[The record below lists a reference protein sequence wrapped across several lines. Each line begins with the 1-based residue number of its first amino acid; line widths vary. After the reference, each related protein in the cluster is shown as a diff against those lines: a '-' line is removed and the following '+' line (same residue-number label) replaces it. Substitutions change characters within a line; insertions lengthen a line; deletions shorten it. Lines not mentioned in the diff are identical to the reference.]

1 MCVLRV
7 WKKNVACVRVEFES
21 IPSERVRKTG
31 DETVTGN
38 IKLSIFDIFKIGPGP
53 SSSHTIAPML
63 AAGDFVKRAADF
75 LVHREVSNYSLK
87 VYLYG
92 SLASTG
98 MGHGT
103 HRAVL
108 AGLLGWQPDSCDC
121 DDLLNLFT
129 VDGTDYEIDL
139 RGVKIKF
146 SFADVCFVDDEI
158 DTPHANT
165 LDFKLLANGKVVFDE
180 RYYSIGGGFIKR
192 EGDSESPTPIDPPHK
207 YSNLREFRKRMRK
220 TGSSLGEIMME
231 NEIAITGATRD
242 RIEDRLRGI
251 LSAMTESVRNGLRAD
266 GVLPGPIGLSRKA
279 KALYENAEKCGVDVE
294 KALARLNS
302 FALAAAEENAAG
314 KKVVTAPTSG
324 ASGVM
329 PGVVHLMLDEFG
341 IGEKRALEGLMGAA
355 LIGFVA
361 KHNASIAG
369 ADVGCQ
375 GEVGVASSMAAAF
388 AAIANGC
395 DVRRMEN
402 AAEIALEHHLGLT
415 CDPVDGYVQVPCIER
430 NAVGAVTAFNAYIL
444 ASLGDPVKQKVSFDE
459 VLDAM
464 LETGMDM
471 SGDYKETA
479 RGGLAVCCV
488 CC

>member
-1 MCVLRV
+1 M
-7 WKKNVACVRVEFES
+7 AE
-21 IPSERVRKTG
+21 
-31 DETVTGN
+31 N
-38 IKLSIFDIFKIGPGP
+38 ITLSMFDIFKIGPGP

-63 AAGDFVKRAADF
+63 AAGDFVVRAADF
-75 LVHREVSNYSLK
+75 IRCSQATPDALK
-87 VYLYG
+87 IYLYG

-98 MGHGT
+98 IGHGT

-108 AGLLGWQPDSCDC
+108 AGLLGWRPDSCDC
-121 DDLLNLFT
+121 DDLLKLLAA
-129 VDGTDYEIDL
+129 DYDIYEIDL
-139 RGVKIKF
+139 GSTGTIEFTMDDINFVRG
-146 SFADVCFVDDEI
+146 EI
-158 DTPHANT
+158 DSPHSNT
-165 LDFKLLANGKVVFDE
+165 MDFKLIERGEAVFCE
-180 RYYSIGGGFIKR
+180 RYYSVGGGFIKR
-192 EGDSESPTPIDPPHK
+192 EGAVEAPPVKPSHE
-207 YSNLREFRKRMRK
+207 YSNLREFRKIMRK
-220 TGSSLGEIMME
+220 TGLSLGEIMME
-231 NEIAITGATRD
+231 NEVAVSGATRE
-242 RIEDRLRGI
+242 RIEERLSGI
-251 LSAMTESVRNGLRAD
+251 LAAMTESVENGLKAD
-266 GVLPGPIGLSRKA
+266 GILPGPIGLSRKA
-279 KALYENAEKCGVDVE
+279 KTLLENAETCEDDVE

-314 KKVVTAPTSG
+314 RRIVTAPTSG

-329 PGVVHLMLDEFG
+329 PGVAHLMLDEFG
-341 IGEKRALEGLMGAA
+341 IDEKHALEGIMAAA
-355 LIGFVA
+355 LIAFVA

-388 AAIANGC
+388 AAVAKGC
-395 DVRRMEN
+395 DFRRMEN

-444 ASLGDPVKQKVSFDE
+444 ASLGDPVKQKVTFDE
-459 VLDAM
+459 VVDAM

-488 CC
+488 RC